1 MNTENIET
9 KVIEFIASKVE
20 EVDASTITPES
31 EFEALGL
38 DSMDRVQLLFDAEE
52 TFGVTFEDDEVK
64 GFHCV
69 KDIIDHI
76 SSHQPASSSN
86 NS

>member
-1 MNTENIET
+1 MNTENIEA

-20 EVDASTITPES
+20 EVDASTITAES

-52 TFGVTFEDDEVK
+52 TFGVTFKDDEVK
-64 GFHCV
+64 SFHCV
-69 KDIIDHI
+69 KDIIDYI
-76 SSHQPASSSN
+76 SNHQPVSSAKN
-86 NS
+86 